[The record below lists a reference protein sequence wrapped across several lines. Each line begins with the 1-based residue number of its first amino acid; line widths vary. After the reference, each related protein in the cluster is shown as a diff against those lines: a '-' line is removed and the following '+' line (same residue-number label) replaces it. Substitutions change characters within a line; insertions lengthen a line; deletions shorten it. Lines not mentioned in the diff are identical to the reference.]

1 MDCLLWH
8 DGMLCPLECSSD
20 KTFLLSF
27 FQETF
32 FFTEST
38 TVNSNSTN
46 NPSKI
51 SVFVTKRSFNEFFN
65 RFFSFSCTC
74 YCHSYIKYIECS
86 KCYFNHCSNHSYNLS
101 TTSNFLVLFFFFM
114 QSITT
119 SLSSDSFTSNW
130 SDFDISSNNNRI
142 MKKRRKHENS
152 RVFCS
157 YMCVFNI

>member
-8 DGMLCPLECSSD
+8 DGMLCSLEYSSH
-20 KTFLLSF
+20 KTFLLL

-51 SVFVTKRSFNEFFN
+51 PVFVRKRSFDEFFN
-65 RFFSFSCTC
+65 RFSCTC
-74 YCHSYIKYIECS
+74 YCHSYIEYIECS
-86 KCYFNHCSNHSYNLS
+86 KCFFDNRSNDPNNLS
-101 TTSNFLVLFFFFM
+101 TTYNFVVLFFFFM

-142 MKKRRKHENS
+142 MKKRRRRRKHENS